1 MLHIRP
7 DFIFIDYVE
16 MWLWWLLLL
25 RNLDFIDGAYRRR
38 MTWHAMM
45 DDMMNDGAR
54 VGENSKVEMAI
65 FQSEFQS

>member
-1 MLHIRP
+1 M
-7 DFIFIDYVE
+7 
-16 MWLWWLLLL
+16 
-25 RNLDFIDGAYRRR
+25 A
-38 MTWHAMM
+38 AMM